1 MQHGAESYYV
11 VGEGLLGESGEGR
24 DSARVVANAAA
35 APPFRFSRMG
45 PKGTGRQPG
54 ETNRRKLGVLMAA
67 GGGGTSQIP
76 SGFTYLGQ
84 FLDHDLTFDKTTV
97 MLGTTISP
105 TALLQARSPSLDL
118 DSLYGAGPQDPESA
132 KFYESDGMHLKV
144 GKTDAAD
151 GIPAKVGFDL
161 PRGAGSSAAAK
172 RKAIIP
178 DPRNDENLAVAQTH
192 AAMIRFHN
200 RVLDSL
206 PAALP
211 APQRFAQAR
220 ELVTKHYQWMVRTDY
235 LPRICRPN
243 AVDNVFNQGRKVFEV
258 GATPTDVPT
267 MPIEFSVA
275 GFRLGHSMIRAAYN
289 WNKIFD
295 NGSGTL
301 DFLFTFSALGGNLGG
316 GPRLP
321 SNWIADWRRLY
332 DFGEAG
338 RANLTVPA
346 AKFNRAKAIDTHLV
360 DPLANLPAKTFGGSG
375 IPFDDPRRNLAFR
388 NLTRAQ
394 MVRLATGQ
402 QMATFMKSKGVN
414 FPKLTKAQIRDGKNG
429 VALVGLSAKQSAALL
444 KDTPLWFYILRESEL
459 NNGKLRGVGARIVA
473 ETFHRAI
480 EGSQFSIVR
489 DPAWRP
495 TLGPN
500 STTFRMV
507 DLLLFAFEG
516 KKTLLAPGRLGRGLR
531 AARERAQHVAPDQAR
546 AGAHEQPVEAEAG
559 AGARVGRGDA
569 GLGRHARPGAG
580 GLDHEVEADLH
591 PARLGE
597 RLERGGVELRR
608 VLAAGQPPRLHDAA
622 AEHRRARGR
631 RRAASPA
638 RRRAGRLSTMLVA
651 CWRPASRAGSR
662 RMPIST
668 RDSARSR
675 SRRSCIASHTAAGG
689 AAIRRSWCSR
699 KCGAGSSSSMVST
712 VVSILWGTV

>member
-1 MQHGAESYYV
+1 MQHGSESYFV

-24 DSARVVANAAA
+24 DSARAVASAAA

-45 PKGTGRQPG
+45 PKGTGRQLG

-97 MLGTTISP
+97 MLGTTVSP

-132 KFYESDGMHLKV
+132 RFYEADGMHLKV
-144 GKTDAAD
+144 GRTVAAD
-151 GIPAKVGFDL
+151 GIPAKTGFDL
-161 PRGAGSSAAAK
+161 PRGAGSSAKAK
-172 RKAIIP
+172 RRAIIP

-206 PAALP
+206 PGSIP

-243 AVDNVFNQGRKVFEV
+243 AVDNVFNSGRKVFEV
-258 GATPTDVPT
+258 GAAPTAVPT

-295 NGSGTL
+295 DGSGTL
-301 DFLFTFSALGGNLGG
+301 DFLFTFSATSGNLGG
-316 GPRLP
+316 EARLP
-321 SNWIADWRRLY
+321 SNWIADFRRLY
-332 DFGEAG
+332 DFSEAG
-338 RANLTVPA
+338 RADLTVAA

-360 DPLANLPAKTFGGSG
+360 DPLANLPAQSFGGSG
-375 IPFDDPRRNLAFR
+375 IPFDDARRNLAFR
-388 NLTRAQ
+388 NLTRAR

-402 QMATFMKSKGVN
+402 QMAAFMKSRGVN
-414 FPKLTKAQIRDGKNG
+414 FPRLSKAQVRDGKNG
-429 VALVGLSAKQSAALL
+429 VALVGLSQKQSAALL

-459 NNGKLRGVGARIVA
+459 NGGKLRGVGARIVA

-516 KKTLLAPGRLGRGLR
+516 KKSLLAP
-531 AARERAQHVAPDQAR
+531 
-546 AGAHEQPVEAEAG
+546 
-559 AGARVGRGDA
+559 VG
-569 GLGRHARPGAG
+569 
-580 GLDHEVEADLH
+580 
-591 PARLGE
+591 
-597 RLERGGVELRR
+597 
-608 VLAAGQPPRLHDAA
+608 
-622 AEHRRARGR
+622 
-631 RRAASPA
+631 
-638 RRRAGRLSTMLVA
+638 
-651 CWRPASRAGSR
+651 
-662 RMPIST
+662 
-668 RDSARSR
+668 
-675 SRRSCIASHTAAGG
+675 
-689 AAIRRSWCSR
+689 
-699 KCGAGSSSSMVST
+699 
-712 VVSILWGTV
+712 